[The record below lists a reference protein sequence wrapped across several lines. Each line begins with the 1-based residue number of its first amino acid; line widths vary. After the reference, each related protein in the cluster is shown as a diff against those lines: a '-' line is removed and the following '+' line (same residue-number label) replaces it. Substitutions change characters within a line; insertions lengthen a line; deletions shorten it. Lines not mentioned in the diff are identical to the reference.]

1 MRGSVTALY
10 SPTED
15 CISVAA
21 LAWSY
26 HKAAA
31 PSVGEGMEY
40 GMHGA
45 CMTGITA
52 CNAAFQ
58 GLKSPPGDAKMSR
71 WDP

>member
-1 MRGSVTALY
+1 MTALY
-10 SPTED
+10 SPTTD
-15 CISVAA
+15 CMLVAA
-21 LAWSY
+21 LAWSC

-52 CNAAFQ
+52 CNAAFH